1 MPSGETSQTIN
12 IFRRLIRLMLMGSF
26 AFGTR
31 WCYRVS
37 MQIQEQQMVV
47 LLKGSLTD
55 MKRARESL
63 DGSGI
68 SAEIVRPPG
77 CSTSS

>member
-1 MPSGETSQTIN
+1 
-12 IFRRLIRLMLMGSF
+12 
-26 AFGTR
+26 
-31 WCYRVS
+31 

-55 MKRARESL
+55 MKRARQSL
-63 DGSGI
+63 DDSGI

-77 CSTSS
+77 CTTNS

>member
-1 MPSGETSQTIN
+1 
-12 IFRRLIRLMLMGSF
+12 
-26 AFGTR
+26 
-31 WCYRVS
+31 

-55 MKRARESL
+55 LKRARESL
-63 DGSGI
+63 EDTGV

-77 CSTSS
+77 CKTNS

>member
-1 MPSGETSQTIN
+1 VTAPAQLASK
-12 IFRRLIRLMLMGSF
+12 L
-26 AFGTR
+26 GT
-31 WCYRVS
+31 CYAAI

-55 MKRARESL
+55 LKRARESL
-63 DGSGI
+63 DDTGI

-77 CSTSS
+77 CTTNS